1 MGSAK
6 KRTGCKR
13 TRHRRKQKG
22 GSSIMDNIANMLGM
36 SNGESVEKT
45 VDNKTQNTVV
55 IQPES
60 STESQSLLPQKAGKR
75 RTKKNT

>member
-6 KRTGCKR
+6 KRTGGKR

-22 GSSIMDNIANMLGM
+22 GSSIMNNIANMLGM

-45 VDNKTQNTVV
+45 VDNKPPVP
-55 IQPES
+55 PES